1 LRRPEYS
8 TFTLRQTILAC
19 IGLIVL
25 LTTVSILIFVDRET
39 TRAIFKVED
48 EHTRNL
54 LETVRLNIETEY
66 QSLLYH
72 REHALQQRQNE
83 LKNVVGFAL
92 TIVDGYYQDYRAGK
106 LTEDQA
112 KKLAM
117 NELRR
122 LRYEGGTGY
131 FWIHELSKPT
141 PNVLMHPT
149 IPEIENTFPNDPLF
163 YKALPSGQHV
173 LLAMNDATKRTGSGY
188 LRYTWPK
195 PTAAGVNK
203 GQPKLSYL
211 ARTKHW
217 NWIIGSGV
225 YIDDIEAETAKRKA
239 AIVTELQQTLSRVK
253 IADSGYLF
261 LFDGQNNVI
270 IHPSLANRNV
280 RNLINPRTKKPL
292 FNELMQASRTP
303 DIPVEY
309 TWDKPPR
316 HKDEYRFTKR
326 AYVTYFAPLDWY
338 LGSSVYLDEVKKPA
352 QNLTNKIIV
361 LALVLYAFA
370 LALALILSRYL
381 SKPLLKLANAAQM
394 IEEQNF
400 SGADIPI
407 SGTQETR
414 RLGVILNR
422 MTTSLIE
429 TNSALK
435 INEEK
440 QRTLFETANDAILLL
455 RDGVFIDCNRRC
467 CEMLGMNRDE
477 IIGRTPKSIS
487 PETQPD
493 GNTSSA
499 KVDHFIEQALTG
511 QPQFFEWR
519 YLRSDGSAFDSE
531 ISLNRVDLPD
541 NPHLL
546 AVMHDISE
554 RKRLERDNKNNELR
568 LRQAQKMEAIG
579 TLAGGIAH
587 DFNNILTGIIGY
599 GELAMEELSD
609 TQTAQ
614 SHLHEV
620 LTAADRARDLV
631 RQILTFSRRVETE
644 VTAIEPHLIVKEAL
658 KLLRASIPS
667 TIVIQSAIEAS
678 GTILADPSQ
687 LHQIIMNLCTN
698 AYAAMP
704 KGGVLTMKLN
714 PYEISS
720 AEHES
725 GLAPGR
731 YIMISVGDNG
741 IGMDAETLQHIFEPF
756 FTTKPKGEGTGLGLS
771 TVHGIVKSLKGEISV
786 YSEPGLG
793 TTFHVY
799 LPRCD
804 SQSCAVTE
812 PVGSQITGH
821 GELILLVDDELAL
834 LSLGSH
840 ILTKLGYSV
849 KTAASPEEAL
859 VIFANAPER
868 FNVVITDY
876 AMPHMNGTVLA
887 EELLKIRANIPIVLT
902 SGFSPDLAE
911 KWLKDVGISHFIQK
925 PYKMQAFASALTQ
938 ILKSEN
944 A

>member
-1 LRRPEYS
+1 MLKPHR
-8 TFTLRQTILAC
+8 IC
-19 IGLIVL
+19 IIVL
-25 LTTVSILIFVDRET
+25 LLLILPG
-39 TRAIFKVED
+39 
-48 EHTRNL
+48 L
-54 LETVRLNIETEY
+54 CW
-66 QSLLYH
+66 
-72 REHALQQRQNE
+72 
-83 LKNVVGFAL
+83 
-92 TIVDGYYQDYRAGK
+92 AG
-106 LTEDQA
+106 D
-112 KKLAM
+112 KK
-117 NELRR
+117 
-122 LRYEGGTGY
+122 
-131 FWIHELSKPT
+131 K
-141 PNVLMHPT
+141 
-149 IPEIENTFPNDPLF
+149 
-163 YKALPSGQHV
+163 V
-173 LLAMNDATKRTGSGY
+173 LLLNSYHQGY
-188 LRYTWPK
+188 KWTDD
-195 PTAAGVNK
+195 VVK
-203 GQPKLSYL
+203 G
-211 ARTKHW
+211 
-217 NWIIGSGV
+217 
-225 YIDDIEAETAKRKA
+225 
-239 AIVTELQQTLSRVK
+239 
-253 IADSGYLF
+253 
-261 LFDGQNNVI
+261 
-270 IHPSLANRNV
+270 
-280 RNLINPRTKKPL
+280 
-292 FNELMQASRTP
+292 
-303 DIPVEY
+303 
-309 TWDKPPR
+309 
-316 HKDEYRFTKR
+316 
-326 AYVTYFAPLDWY
+326 
-338 LGSSVYLDEVKKPA
+338 
-352 QNLTNKIIV
+352 
-361 LALVLYAFA
+361 
-370 LALALILSRYL
+370 
-381 SKPLLKLANAAQM
+381 
-394 IEEQNF
+394 
-400 SGADIPI
+400 
-407 SGTQETR
+407 
-414 RLGVILNR
+414 
-422 MTTSLIE
+422 
-429 TNSALK
+429 
-435 INEEK
+435 
-440 QRTLFETANDAILLL
+440 
-455 RDGVFIDCNRRC
+455 
-467 CEMLGMNRDE
+467 
-477 IIGRTPKSIS
+477 
-487 PETQPD
+487 
-493 GNTSSA
+493 
-499 KVDHFIEQALTG
+499 ALTG
-511 QPQFFEWR
+511 LYPLSNSTEVFIEYMGTKWAFSPEYFEQLRQLYKKKYSETRFDVIISSDDDAFNFLKKYRNEIFGEVPMVFCGVNWIKPERFKDVNLCTGVNEDGDVAANLDLMLRLHPQTRDIYVVIDATTTGQATLKKLEETAPAYRNRIKINILYDLDMPSLIRKLTTLDEHSLVLTTVFQRDHSGRFFEYKESCRLISQNSSVPVYGLWDFNLGSGIIGGILCSGHSQGLIAGKMALRILKGEAPNTITPVMVSPNLYMFDYLQIKRFGLKTTALPADSIVINKPTSFYSINKRIVWAFSAIFAVLLSVIALLVINIRKR
-519 YLRSDGSAFDSE
+519 YLAESAAHESEHQYHSLVDNLTLGVYRGTADAQGRILSANPAMLKIFGYDSIEDFAGVPIVKQYRNAEQRQAYLDDITRLGYVKDRELAMQKKDGSPLWVMLNARAQFDE
-531 ISLNRVDLPD
+531 NGLIKWIDGI
-541 NPHLL
+541 
-546 AVMHDISE
+546 AEDITE
-554 RKRLERDNKNNELR
+554 KKKLDDK

-579 TLAGGIAH
+579 TLASGIAH

-667 TIVIQSAIEAS
+667 TIVIQTAIEAS

-741 IGMDAETLQHIFEPF
+741 IGMDAGTLQHIFEPF

-812 PVGSQITGH
+812 AVGSQITGH

-868 FNVVITDY
+868 FSVVITDY

-887 EELLKIRANIPIVLT
+887 EELPKIRANIPIVLT
-902 SGFSPDLAE
+902 SGFSPDLTE

>member
-106 LTEDQA
+106 LTEAQA

-225 YIDDIEAETAKRKA
+225 YIDDIEAETAKRKS

-487 PETQPD
+487 PEAQPD

-499 KVDHFIEQALTG
+499 KVDYFIEQALTG

-546 AVMHDISE
+546 AVMRDISE

-599 GELAMEELSD
+599 GELAMDDIHNPEE
-609 TQTAQ
+609 AR
-614 SHLHEV
+614 SHLHEM
-620 LTAADRARDLV
+620 LTAADRARNLV

-644 VTAIEPHLIVKEAL
+644 VSAVEPHLIVKEAM

-667 TIVIQSAIEAS
+667 TVEIKMDIDERS
-678 GTILADPSQ
+678 GTVMADPSQ

-698 AYAAMP
+698 AYAAM
-704 KGGVLTMKLN
+704 KAGGTLSVAVKPAEIAGADQIRNLT
-714 PYEISS
+714 
-720 AEHES
+720 
-725 GLAPGR
+725 PGN
-731 YIMISVGDNG
+731 YVQVTVSDTGC
-741 IGMDAETLQHIFEPF
+741 GMDDETLSHIFEPF
-756 FTTKPKGEGTGLGLS
+756 FTTKAKGEGTGLGLS
-771 TVHGIVKSLKGEISV
+771 TVHGIVKSLKGDISV
-786 YSEPGLG
+786 YSELNRG
-793 TTFHVY
+793 TVFHVY
-799 LPRCD
+799 LPRVD
-804 SQSCAVTE
+804 ARANTE
-812 PVGSQITGH
+812 QVETAILPQGN
-821 GELILLVDDELAL
+821 GELILLVDDELPIL
-834 LSLGSH
+834 GLGSH
-840 ILTKLGYSV
+840 ILAKLGYAV
-849 KTAASPEEAL
+849 TATDKPEEAIAIFSQNPDSFSL
-859 VIFANAPER
+859 V
-868 FNVVITDY
+868 VTDY
-876 AMPHMNGTVLA
+876 AMPHMTGAQLTD
-887 EELLKIRANIPIVLT
+887 ELLKIRPDIPIVLT
-902 SGFSPDLAE
+902 SGFSPNVTE
-911 KWLKDVGISHFIQK
+911 KWLKDAGITQFIIK
-925 PYKMQAFASALTQ
+925 PFNTKTFANVIGT
-938 ILKSEN
+938 ILSTE
-944 A
+944 